1 MVIEKKFLQTIGEY
15 KVYAVDAAK
24 VRQEP
29 SMMDFTV
36 ASHHRVD
43 AEIPPGEIWV
53 DKNLKGRDLQAI
65 VRHEFWETEVMKEK
79 HLGYA
84 EAHEIATAKEMK
96 FRGITKKLE
105 GLSIDQLK
113 KMPKRELQEICDNI
127 GLEEHG
133 LSENELITNLVAE
146 LLETTKPKTIRKQ
159 KR

>member
-1 MVIEKKFLQTIGEY
+1 MVIEKKFLETVGEY

-24 VRQEP
+24 VRQEA

-43 AEIPPGEIWV
+43 ASIPPGEIWV
-53 DKNLKGRDLQAI
+53 DKHLKGRDLQAI
-65 VRHEFWETEVMKEK
+65 IRHEFWETEVMKEK
-79 HLGYA
+79 RLGYA

-96 FRGITKKLE
+96 FRGITKELK
-105 GLSIDQLK
+105 GLSIDELK
-113 KMPKRELQEICDNI
+113 KMSKRELQEICENM

-133 LSENELITNLVAE
+133 LSENELITHLVAG
-146 LLETTKPKTIRKQ
+146 LLETTEPKTSRK